1 MFEYKV
7 GKAEQGDRHVEEAKA
22 TLVEPA
28 PLWLSLAAESARFQM
43 PKAAIDKYA
52 KLWEAD
58 LKKKVRSETAG
69 AIADLLGAFLAANT
83 DYAGRDVHIKQGVAY
98 LGRTTRLKYR
108 REDIEEVADFL
119 RRLLPENQ
127 ALYQKLVRA
136 GIKQHPDSAEL
147 HMHAADVEIQTMTMR
162 RGMPGIIPPGVR
174 QHLETA
180 LKLAEASTNP
190 KVTAL
195 LPEIRRMLGSFNEV
209 SDMFDHF
216 ASFGGGPFGPSF
228 LDMLDFDPDDEFDDE
243 EFDDDDPFVLDAGP
257 PPFPFPAPERSAGPG
272 RPRSSTRKR
281 GRRKK

>member
-1 MFEYKV
+1 VFEYKV
-7 GKAEQGDRHVEEAKA
+7 GQAEQGDRYVEEAKA
-22 TLVEPA
+22 TLVEPS
-28 PLWLSLAAESARFQM
+28 PLWLSMAAESARFQM

-83 DYAGRDVHIKQGVAY
+83 DYPGRDVHIKQAVAY

-108 REDIEEVADFL
+108 HQDIEPVADFL
-119 RRLLPENQ
+119 RRQLPENQ
-127 ALYQKLVRA
+127 ALYQKLVRS

-147 HMHAADVEIQTMTMR
+147 HLHAAEVEIQTMTMR
-162 RGMPGIIPPGVR
+162 RGMSGLIPPGVR

-180 LKLAEASTNP
+180 LKIAEASTDP

-195 LPEIRRMLGSFNEV
+195 LPEIRRMLGSFTEV
-209 SDMFDHF
+209 ADMFDHF
-216 ASFGGGPFGPSF
+216 ASFGGGPFGPGF
-228 LDMLDFDPDDEFDDE
+228 LDMLDFDPDDEFDDD
-243 EFDDDDPFVLDAGP
+243 EFDDDDPFVLDGGP
-257 PPFPFPAPERSAGPG
+257 SSFPFPAPARSAGPG
-272 RPRSSTRKR
+272 RPPSKTKKR